1 MNGGEVTGSVVVLTT
16 RISAQRAG
24 TPGHR
29 TQQTAVSGV
38 HRVDYLQGVN
48 GSHVVSGLAGSGATP
63 GSVIGIRVTGDKD
76 TAIYEARKAAKR
88 AIRRGNGVATEP

>member
-1 MNGGEVTGSVVVLTT
+1 M
-16 RISAQRAG
+16 
-24 TPGHR
+24 
-29 TQQTAVSGV
+29 VS
-38 HRVDYLQGVN
+38 